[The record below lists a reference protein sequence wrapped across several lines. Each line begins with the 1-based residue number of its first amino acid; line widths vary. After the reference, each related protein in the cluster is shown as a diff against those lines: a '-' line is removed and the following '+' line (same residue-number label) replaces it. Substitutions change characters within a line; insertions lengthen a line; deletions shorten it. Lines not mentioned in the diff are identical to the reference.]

1 MVCVKKEVSQESKS
15 DTNMNGWIS
24 IPSVIIRVQKWD
36 SRKGEPH
43 LLIKSKITDRIGQH
57 KVLLPINQNYFIK
70 LFS

>member
-36 SRKGEPH
+36 SRKGGAPF
-43 LLIKSKITDRIGQH
+43 
-57 KVLLPINQNYFIK
+57 VNQKKDYR
-70 LFS
+70 